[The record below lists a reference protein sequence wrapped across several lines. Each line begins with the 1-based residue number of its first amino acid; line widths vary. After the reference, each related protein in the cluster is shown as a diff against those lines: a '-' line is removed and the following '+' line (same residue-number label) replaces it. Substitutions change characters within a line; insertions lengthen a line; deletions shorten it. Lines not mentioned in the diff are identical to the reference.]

1 MKNPRRSITV
11 LAAFCLA
18 LAPATAATAGVSA
31 TGTPAAGTPAQVT
44 QPTPPVTAS
53 SFPVEPQ
60 GTAPA
65 DNDGLIPN
73 PQTPT
78 GAPIG
83 PPASCTV
90 TFASS
95 SGSTSADV
103 NAWIAS
109 NENSITA
116 TTVVCL
122 AGTFNDPIQVWS
134 KSSTALLEVAPE
146 PGTTAT

>member
-1 MKNPRRSITV
+1 MKLHRSRTAAVTTALIT
-11 LAAFCLA
+11 LA
-18 LAPATAATAGVSA
+18 LTPASGASAASRLTPATI
-31 TGTPAAGTPAQVT
+31 T
-44 QPTPPVTAS
+44 QPPPPITAS
-53 SFPVEPQ
+53 SFPIEPQ

-103 NAWIAS
+103 NA
-109 NENSITA
+109 
-116 TTVVCL
+116 
-122 AGTFNDPIQVWS
+122 
-134 KSSTALLEVAPE
+134 
-146 PGTTAT
+146 